1 MSYKIDL
8 TKEKLIDLIQYVYET
23 DIGDFKRKA
32 ALYLNRF
39 AQGQEDQSL
48 KRKVQNL
55 KDTVLYREVP
65 SKNQMEDIDNLRFD
79 LLEQLKK
86 L

>member
-1 MSYKIDL
+1 MSYEIHL
-8 TKEKLIDLIQYVYET
+8 TKKELMDQIQYVYET

-39 AQGQEDQSL
+39 AQGQKDQDL
-48 KRKVQNL
+48 KKKVQNL
-55 KDTVLYREVP
+55 KDTMLYATVP
-65 SKNQMEDIDNLRFD
+65 SENQMEDIDNLRLE